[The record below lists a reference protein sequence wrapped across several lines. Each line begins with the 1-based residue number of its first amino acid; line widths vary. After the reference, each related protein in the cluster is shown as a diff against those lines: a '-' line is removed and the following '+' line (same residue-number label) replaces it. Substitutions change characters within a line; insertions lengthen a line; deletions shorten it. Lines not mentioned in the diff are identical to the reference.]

1 MQRCEIVRRQQERY
15 AKAADLEAE
24 IEAAERIKLEK
35 EEELNKEEAE
45 VQAALLL
52 LQAAVSSS

>member
-1 MQRCEIVRRQQERY
+1 MPRQ
-15 AKAADLEAE
+15 L
-24 IEAAERIKLEK
+24 IEAAERIKLER
-35 EEELNKEEAE
+35 EEELKEEEAE